1 MKRRVLIAED
11 EESIV
16 ASLDFLMRQCG
27 FDTRI
32 ARDGERA
39 IASLGEYR
47 PDLVLLDLM
56 LPRAS
61 GLEVCRAIRAD
72 ASLGATRVLMLT
84 AKGGEHDEVQHL
96 ALALRELLQAFAHR
110 PAARPAAALDAVAL
124 EAFAHELDHA
134 LVVEGL
140 LEEIHRPLAYR
151 AHRLRHVGPARE
163 EDHRDQHA
171 LGLEVLLQLEAV
183 HAGQMQVQHQA
194 SRLVGRVGREEFA
207 RIGERAHR

>member
-32 ARDGERA
+32 VRDGELA
-39 IASLGEYR
+39 IASLGEFR

-72 ASLGATRVLMLT
+72 ASLAATRVLMLT
-84 AKGGEHDEVQHL
+84 AKGGEHDEARGMEAGADGYL
-96 ALALRELLQAFAHR
+96 TKPFSTRELV
-110 PAARPAAALDAVAL
+110 ARAKA
-124 EAFAHELDHA
+124 
-134 LVVEGL
+134 L
-140 LEEIHRPLAYR
+140 LE
-151 AHRLRHVGPARE
+151 PA
-163 EDHRDQHA
+163 
-171 LGLEVLLQLEAV
+171 
-183 HAGQMQVQHQA
+183 
-194 SRLVGRVGREEFA
+194 
-207 RIGERAHR
+207 